1 MYNGV
6 VMKGHLAGITQLKR
20 LNNSYTRVVSGS
32 MDGTCRI
39 WDVESGICTG
49 EFGDHNGVG
58 ISRIAMN
65 QNFFVSYSD

>member
-1 MYNGV
+1 
-6 VMKGHLAGITQLKR
+6 MKGHLAGITQLKR